1 VLSVPVRQV
10 DGLQKVSSVGSLTS
24 MHTYISMFIDK
35 IIFFLSVHSMVH
47 QLLGL
52 HNTLLC
58 ILIVLLLLFL
68 LTVYRIN
75 EVLVPP
81 EDTSMTSL
89 SSISVLDPIGSQG
102 ACQTSLH
109 GLLSNYTEEVIQHL
123 YYHKMFV
130 WEQVG
135 CG

>member
-1 VLSVPVRQV
+1 MYTLYEVHSPVDFQ
-10 DGLQKVSSVGSLTS
+10 DTAYASLHHTP
-24 MHTYISMFIDK
+24 MHTYVLKLIMVFYFIL
-35 IIFFLSVHSMVH
+35 FFFAVH
-47 QLLGL
+47 
-52 HNTLLC
+52 
-58 ILIVLLLLFL
+58 
-68 LTVYRIN
+68 RIN
-75 EVLVPP
+75 EALAPA
-81 EDTSMTSL
+81 EDPSVVSL
-89 SSISVLDPIGSQG
+89 STISVLDPIGSQG